1 MRLISLTRHALLA
14 AAVAALLVGW
24 SGVALAVVPGGG
36 GDNDVPEISLGAVTG
51 AMTLLSG
58 GLLLARESLRSRK
71 S

>member
-14 AAVAALLVGW
+14 AAVAALLFSW
-24 SGVALAVVPGGG
+24 SGVAIAADGGF
-36 GDNDVPEISLGAVTG
+36 DNVPEISLGAVTG

>member
-1 MRLISLTRHALLA
+1 MRLISITRHALLA

-24 SGVALAVVPGGG
+24 SGVALATGGTGG
-36 GDNDVPEISLGAVTG
+36 GDDVPEISLGAVTG